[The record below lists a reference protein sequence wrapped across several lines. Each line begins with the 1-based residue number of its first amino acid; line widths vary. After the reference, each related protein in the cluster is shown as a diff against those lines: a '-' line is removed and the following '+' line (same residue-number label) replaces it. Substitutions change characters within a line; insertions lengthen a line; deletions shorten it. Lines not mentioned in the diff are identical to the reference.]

1 MLREQILKA
10 CKEDPESIVTLVT
23 NLLATVQKLEARVKQ
38 LENQIN
44 KNSRN
49 SGKPPSSDGYK
60 KPKPKSLRVKGER
73 SPGGQTGHEGHT
85 LTFSASPDHVV
96 VHPVTHC
103 ACGHHLEPSP
113 VLRYERRQVHEL
125 PLLRLE
131 VTEHQAEVKSCERCG
146 NVIKGEFPA
155 EVAAPVQY
163 GPRFRATTTYLS
175 QYQLLPYH
183 RVSEVM
189 EDLFAHKPSEGT
201 IISANLSCYEHLE
214 SVEHKIKEQIV
225 SSPVA
230 HFDETGIR
238 VQGKTQWCHV
248 ASTEQYTHYFQHAK
262 RGKEAME
269 EAGVLPNFRGTA
281 IHDAWAPYFQYD
293 QCDHALCN
301 AHHLRELIFVLEQ
314 EKQFWAKA
322 MINLLLESKAVAQS
336 AEAWTTETI
345 SRLAARYDR
354 ILEVGRLEDA
364 KHNPPVEQPVGK
376 RGKPKQSKPKNL
388 LDRLQT
394 HRLSV
399 LTFLCN
405 PSVPFDNNQAE
416 RDIRMMKVQQKIS
429 GTFRSEQGAKVFC
442 RIRSFISTAKK
453 QSLSI
458 IDALER
464 AFRKQP
470 VLQ

>member
-1 MLREQILKA
+1 VLPEQILKA
-10 CKEDPESIVTLVT
+10 CKEDPASIVTLVT

-38 LENQIN
+38 LEDQVN

-73 SPGGQTGHEGHT
+73 SPGGQTGHEGYT
-85 LTFSASPDHVV
+85 LTFSANPDHVV
-96 VHPVTHC
+96 VHPATRC
-103 ACGHHLEPSP
+103 ACGHHLEHSP
-113 VLRYERRQVHEL
+113 VFRYERRQVHDL

-131 VTEHQAEVKSCERCG
+131 VTEHQAEVKSCEICG
-146 NVIKGEFPA
+146 NVVKGEFPA
-155 EVAAPVQY
+155 EVAAPIQY

-175 QYQLLPYH
+175 QYQLLPYQ

-189 EDLFAHKPSEGT
+189 EDLFEHKPSEGT
-201 IISANLSCYEHLE
+201 IVSANRSCYENLE
-214 SVEHKIKEQIV
+214 LVEREIQGQIV

-248 ASTEQYTHYFQHAK
+248 ASTEQYTHYSHHAK
-262 RGKEAME
+262 RGKEAMDA
-269 EAGVLPNFRGTA
+269 AGVLPNFRGTA
-281 IHDAWAPYFQYD
+281 VHDAWAPYFQHD

-314 EKQFWAKA
+314 EKQCWAKA
-322 MINLLLESKAVAQS
+322 MINLLLEAKSVAES
-336 AEAWTTETI
+336 GEAWTTETI

-354 ILEVGRLEDA
+354 ILDAGRLEDA
-364 KHNPPVEQPVGK
+364 KQNPPVEQPVGK

-399 LTFLCN
+399 LTFLCD

-416 RDIRMMKVQQKIS
+416 RDIRMIKVQQKIS

-464 AFRKQP
+464 VFREQP
-470 VLQ
+470 VL